1 MTISNELIE
10 ELGMI
15 LKDDFGLNFDRDKL
29 NNLANFLVEYYQ
41 NLLSANNQK

>member
-15 LKDDFGLNFDRDKL
+15 LKEEFGLKLDREKL
-29 NNLANFLVEYYQ
+29 NNLANFLVDYYQ
-41 NLLSANNQK
+41 NLLSINNRK